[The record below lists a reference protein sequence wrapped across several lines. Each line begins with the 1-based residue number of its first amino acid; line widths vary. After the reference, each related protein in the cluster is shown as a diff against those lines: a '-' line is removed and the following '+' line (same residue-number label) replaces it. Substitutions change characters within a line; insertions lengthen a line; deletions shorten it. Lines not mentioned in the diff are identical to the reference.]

1 MRMLHLRLTGK
12 DLIDMEYCEIVFND
26 ELYHHGVKG
35 QKWGVRRYQNS
46 DGSLTPLGKKRY
58 AKEEKRGGSLNPE
71 DWNKQDVKRA
81 KNVVTGLNIARY
93 GVTASAALF
102 GGNVI
107 PMATA
112 AILSGPVGA
121 ATVGGLA
128 VASLGAAALETAILR
143 GIVGSSI
150 DRKGKRADKKFRKA
164 QAKNSVST

>member
-1 MRMLHLRLTGK
+1 
-12 DLIDMEYCEIVFND
+12 MEYCEIVFND

-81 KNVVTGLNIARY
+81 KNIVTGLNIARY
-93 GVTASAALF
+93 GVGAASAIYSGA
-102 GGNVI
+102 I
-107 PMATA
+107 PMVAS

-121 ATVGGLA
+121 AVVGGTA
-128 VASLGAAALETAILR
+128 VAALGAAALETAILR
-143 GIVGSSI
+143 GIVGSAI
-150 DRKGKRADKKFRKA
+150 DSQGKRADKKFRKA
-164 QAKNSVST
+164 QAKNEVD